1 MSVRWSDNHESPRN
15 QKREEFNGNE
25 FQQMASVVKFF
36 GFFFSFLL
44 LFWVGLRLGLNSTCE
59 VKLNTI
65 VFIETNYTTAA

>member
-36 GFFFSFLL
+36 GFFFFFSS
-44 LFWVGLRLGLNSTCE
+44 VVLGWAQARAEQHL
-59 VKLNTI
+59 
-65 VFIETNYTTAA
+65 

>member
-36 GFFFSFLL
+36 GFFFFSS
-44 LFWVGLRLGLNSTCE
+44 VVLGWAQARDEQHL
-59 VKLNTI
+59 
-65 VFIETNYTTAA
+65 